1 MSNNNIEISAQKNI
15 FLNFLHTCE
24 TYANKHINDP
34 KKKYSQFINNPNHR
48 QVNLKGKEDL
58 SFQLHCQKTIM
69 ETMLKTM
76 KKESIR
82 TVLESLELDIQ
93 KTIAN
98 FEEMKKYIPESEYEK
113 YYLLALEIL
122 SPLKK
127 SSINPSPSPS
137 VRSSRSTNPSLS
149 MYRKELDESL
159 DKIID
164 LLKKLKDSD
173 EKEQEFERQN
183 KDFFL
188 RLYDYLLSANYCYE
202 DNLTLHNQK
211 SRQIVSLCKKL
222 VFKYPF
228 SKFFVLMNFFK
239 D

>member
-1 MSNNNIEISAQKNI
+1 MEISAQKNI

-34 KKKYSQFINNPNHR
+34 NKKYSQFINNPNHR
-48 QVNLKGKEDL
+48 QVNLKGKNEL
-58 SFQLHCQKTIM
+58 ASQLDCQKIIVDST
-69 ETMLKTM
+69 LKTM
-76 KKESIR
+76 KKESILP
-82 TVLESLELDIQ
+82 VLESLDLDIK

-98 FEEMKKYIPESEYEK
+98 IEEMKEYIPESEYEK
-113 YYLLALEIL
+113 YYRFALDIL
-122 SPLKK
+122 SPLINR
-127 SSINPSPSPS
+127 SINPSPFLS
-137 VRSSRSTNPSLS
+137 VHSSRSTNPSLS

-159 DKIID
+159 DKIIE
-164 LLKKLKDSD
+164 LLKDLRKSN

-202 DNLTLHNQK
+202 DNLTLHTKK
-211 SRQIVSLCKKL
+211 SKEVVSLCRRL
-222 VFKYPF
+222 VFIYPF
-228 SKFFVLMNFFK
+228 SKFFVLVNFFS

>member
-1 MSNNNIEISAQKNI
+1 MEISAQKNI

-34 KKKYSQFINNPNHR
+34 SKKYSQFINNPNHR

-58 SFQLHCQKTIM
+58 ALQLNCQKTIM

-76 KKESIR
+76 KKESIVS
-82 TVLESLELDIQ
+82 VLELLDLDIKQ
-93 KTIAN
+93 TIAN
-98 FEEMKKYIPESEYEK
+98 IKEMKEYIPESEYKK
-113 YYLLALEIL
+113 YYIFALEEIL
-122 SPLKK
+122 SPIKN

-137 VRSSRSTNPSLS
+137 PSYVHSSRSTNPSLS

-159 DKIID
+159 DKIIE
-164 LLKKLKDSD
+164 LLKELRDSN

-202 DNLTLHNQK
+202 DNLTLHNKK
-211 SRQIVSLCKKL
+211 SKLVVSLCRKL

-228 SKFFVLMNFFK
+228 SKFFILMNFFE